1 MFALETYKCKNSSMS
16 FKRIMDTTDIFGDIS
31 DIGSASSGDEAEF
44 EHDENVERAGY
55 EEPDDDG
62 VDGVDGVDSVNQAE
76 EEAAAVREAPSIV
89 MPLDMESYSDEELAM
104 MPLGAFASRLTQM
117 TAIRDALLSDFR
129 VTGDLVTVSD
139 KYLRMVAILILN
151 NRDSLPNP
159 YAAYNLLQYASKRGL
174 VNPKQA

>member
-1 MFALETYKCKNSSMS
+1 
-16 FKRIMDTTDIFGDIS
+16 MDATDIFGDIS

-62 VDGVDGVDSVNQAE
+62 VDGVDSVNQAEAEE
-76 EEAAAVREAPSIV
+76 EEAAAVREAPSVV

-129 VTGDLVTVSD
+129 STGDLVTVSD

-174 VNPKQA
+174 VNPEQA

>member
-1 MFALETYKCKNSSMS
+1 
-16 FKRIMDTTDIFGDIS
+16 MDATDIFGDIS
-31 DIGSASSGDEAEF
+31 DIGSDSSGDEAEF
-44 EHDENVERAGY
+44 EHDENVEREGY

-62 VDGVDGVDSVNQAE
+62 VDGVDSVNQAEAE
-76 EEAAAVREAPSIV
+76 EEAAAVREAPLVV
-89 MPLDMESYSDEELAM
+89 MPLDMESYSDEELAI

-117 TAIRDALLSDFR
+117 TAIRDALLSDFKS
-129 VTGDLVTVSD
+129 TGDLVTVSD

-174 VNPKQA
+174 VNPEQA

>member
-1 MFALETYKCKNSSMS
+1 
-16 FKRIMDTTDIFGDIS
+16 MDATDIFGDIS
-31 DIGSASSGDEAEF
+31 DIGSDSSGDEAEF

-62 VDGVDGVDSVNQAE
+62 VDGVDSVNQAEAE
-76 EEAAAVREAPSIV
+76 EEAAAVREAPLVV
-89 MPLDMESYSDEELAM
+89 MPLDMESYSDEELAI
-104 MPLGAFASRLTQM
+104 MPLGAFASRLTQI

-129 VTGDLVTVSD
+129 STGDLVTVSD

-174 VNPKQA
+174 VNPEQV

>member
-16 FKRIMDTTDIFGDIS
+16 FKRIMDATDIFGDIS

-62 VDGVDGVDSVNQAE
+62 DDGVDSVNQAE
-76 EEAAAVREAPSIV
+76 EEAAAVREAPSVV

-129 VTGDLVTVSD
+129 FTGDLVTVSD

-174 VNPKQA
+174 VNPEQA

>member
-1 MFALETYKCKNSSMS
+1 
-16 FKRIMDTTDIFGDIS
+16 MDATDIFGDIS
-31 DIGSASSGDEAEF
+31 DIGSDSSGDEAEF

-62 VDGVDGVDSVNQAE
+62 VDGVDSVNQAEAE
-76 EEAAAVREAPSIV
+76 EEAAAVREAPLVV
-89 MPLDMESYSDEELAM
+89 MPLDMESYSDEELAI

-129 VTGDLVTVSD
+129 STGDLVTVSD

-174 VNPKQA
+174 VNPEQV

>member
-16 FKRIMDTTDIFGDIS
+16 FKRIMDATDIFGDIS

-62 VDGVDGVDSVNQAE
+62 DDGVDSVNQAE
-76 EEAAAVREAPSIV
+76 EEAAAVMEAPSIV

-174 VNPKQA
+174 VNPEQV

>member
-1 MFALETYKCKNSSMS
+1 MFALETYKCKNSSRS
-16 FKRIMDTTDIFGDIS
+16 FKRIMDVTDIFGDIS
-31 DIGSASSGDEAEF
+31 DIGSDSSGDEAEF

-62 VDGVDGVDSVNQAE
+62 VDSVNQAE
-76 EEAAAVREAPSIV
+76 AEEEAAVMEAPSVVI
-89 MPLDMESYSDEELAM
+89 PLDIESYSDEELAM

-129 VTGDLVTVSD
+129 STGDLVTVSD

-159 YAAYNLLQYASKRGL
+159 YTAYNLLQYASKRGL
-174 VNPKQA
+174 VNPEQA

>member
-1 MFALETYKCKNSSMS
+1 MFALETYKCMNSSRS
-16 FKRIMDTTDIFGDIS
+16 FKRIMDATDIFGDIS
-31 DIGSASSGDEAEF
+31 DIGSDSSGDEAEF

-62 VDGVDGVDSVNQAE
+62 VDGVDSVNQAEAE
-76 EEAAAVREAPSIV
+76 EEAAAVREAPLVV
-89 MPLDMESYSDEELAM
+89 MPLDMESYSDEELAI

-129 VTGDLVTVSD
+129 STGDLVTVSD

-174 VNPKQA
+174 VNPEQV

>member
-1 MFALETYKCKNSSMS
+1 MFALETYKCKNSSRS
-16 FKRIMDTTDIFGDIS
+16 FKRIMDATDIFGDIS
-31 DIGSASSGDEAEF
+31 DIGSDSSGDEAEF

-62 VDGVDGVDSVNQAE
+62 DDGADPVNQAE
-76 EEAAAVREAPSIV
+76 AEEAAAVREAPSVV

-129 VTGDLVTVSD
+129 STGDLVTVSD

-174 VNPKQA
+174 VNPEQA